1 MVCIERFAVSPEDMK
16 LDRSLSAK
24 ALRGLKEHALNDE
37 ERKVGAAVTTVMEEE
52 TVRLLRS
59 ERIIQAYKDRS

>member
-1 MVCIERFAVSPEDMK
+1 
-16 LDRSLSAK
+16 
-24 ALRGLKEHALNDE
+24 LKEHALNDE